1 MGVDISN
8 ATWTQNPS
16 TIPDM
21 SKVAEVMA
29 TYLLDLLVMK
39 VKTHHGF
46 AEES

>member
-29 TYLLDLLVMK
+29 TYLLDLLVISK
-39 VKTHHGF
+39 LSKELSCG
-46 AEES
+46 